1 MKKLI
6 IVLVLL
12 FAATALFAQD
22 FSALPSGRWLDHN
35 FNAIWEFSAAGIK
48 LSTAADG
55 DIFTFTT
62 RNIQNLRPARSGT
75 QAGISFAC
83 EATGRSYTF
92 VINITNNVMTMTIQ
106 RDGLPEYQVQM
117 QKQ

>member
-6 IVLVLL
+6 FVLVLL
-12 FAATALFAQD
+12 FAATGLFAQD
-22 FSALPSGRWLDHN
+22 FSALPTGRWLDHN
-35 FNAIWEFSAAGIK
+35 FDAIWEFSANGIK

-62 RNIQNLRPARSGT
+62 RNIQNLRPSRSGT
-75 QAGISFAC
+75 LAGIAFSC

-92 VINITNNVMTMTIQ
+92 LINVTNNVMTMNIE
-106 RDGLPEYQVQM
+106 REGRPNYQVQM